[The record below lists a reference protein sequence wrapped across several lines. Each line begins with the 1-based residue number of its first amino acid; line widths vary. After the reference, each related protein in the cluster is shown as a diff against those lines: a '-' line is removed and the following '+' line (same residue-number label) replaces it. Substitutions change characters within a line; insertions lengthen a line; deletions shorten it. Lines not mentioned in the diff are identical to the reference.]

1 MGKVIAENRLARHEY
16 FIEQT
21 LEAGIVLD
29 GGEVKS
35 VKRGDINLSD
45 GFCLISNGEVFLKN
59 THIAVYDKSSAYNV
73 KDSRRDRK
81 LLLNKSEIA
90 KLKIKVTEKGYTLI
104 PIKVYLKQSLI
115 KIEVGVCKG
124 KHTYDKKQ
132 TLKEKDI
139 KRQIER
145 EY

>member
-90 KLKIKVTEKGYTLI
+90 KLKIKVTE
-104 PIKVYLKQSLI
+104 SLI

>member
-59 THIAVYDKSSAYNV
+59 THIAF
-73 KDSRRDRK
+73 
-81 LLLNKSEIA
+81 
-90 KLKIKVTEKGYTLI
+90 
-104 PIKVYLKQSLI
+104 
-115 KIEVGVCKG
+115 
-124 KHTYDKKQ
+124 
-132 TLKEKDI
+132 
-139 KRQIER
+139 
-145 EY
+145 

>member
-1 MGKVIAENRLARHEY
+1 M
-16 FIEQT
+16 
-21 LEAGIVLD
+21 
-29 GGEVKS
+29 
-35 VKRGDINLSD
+35 
-45 GFCLISNGEVFLKN
+45 
-59 THIAVYDKSSAYNV
+59 
-73 KDSRRDRK
+73 
-81 LLLNKSEIA
+81 LNKSEIA
-90 KLKIKVTEKGYTLI
+90 KLKIKVTEKGYTLV